1 MNKLFALV
9 IAAVLVLPIAALA
22 DTQLS
27 GERVKQEFVGNT
39 VKGEYRSCGPRMDFF
54 EYYDASGAIRGKER
68 RCGMTG
74 DWTHYEGKWELKDG
88 KFCVAFSSDRTS
100 GCWTYTAVPGG
111 IRRQGAGAEM
121 EDRLVILAGNPEKL

>member
-1 MNKLFALV
+1 MMRLLPFALV
-9 IAAVLVLPIAALA
+9 AALMLPMAAMA
-22 DTQLS
+22 DQELA

-39 VKGEYRSCGPRMDFF
+39 IKGEYRSCGPRMDFF
-54 EYYDASGAIRGKER
+54 EYYDSKGLIRGKER

-88 KFCVAFSSDRTS
+88 KFYVAFSSERAS
-100 GCWTYTAVPGG
+100 GCWTYMAVQGG